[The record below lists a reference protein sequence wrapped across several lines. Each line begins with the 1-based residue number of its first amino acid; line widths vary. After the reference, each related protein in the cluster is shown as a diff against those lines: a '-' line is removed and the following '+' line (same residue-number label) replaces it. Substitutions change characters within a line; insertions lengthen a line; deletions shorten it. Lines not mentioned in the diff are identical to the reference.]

1 MTVYIIER
9 CRVQLW
15 INQDELFQDKNFP
28 SPKDEDNFYP
38 EITNPDLYIIVRE
51 GHRSIIY

>member
-1 MTVYIIER
+1 M
-9 CRVQLW
+9 
-15 INQDELFQDKNFP
+15 NQDELFQDKNFP